1 MACTSLARPGLW
13 FCLQFSLFGL
23 SFLYRG
29 RKVGVRH
36 TEGRGPRAFRRS
48 RAPPMAALQKYTP
61 TSGTRP

>member
-1 MACTSLARPGLW
+1 M
-13 FCLQFSLFGL
+13 QFSLFGL